1 MGTEL
6 KPVSNKFGKLIEF
19 CSVPDSE
26 GQKVLGLIDI
36 EGMRLIGSVSVGN
49 HKVRTN
55 LTVKMVSCG
64 VSIDASPY
72 YEFEIV

>member
-6 KPVSNKFGKLIEF
+6 IPVSNKFGNLIEF

-26 GQKVLGLIDI
+26 GQKVFGLVDI
-36 EGMRLIGSVSVGN
+36 EGMKLIGTISIGN

-55 LTVKMVSCG
+55 LTVKLVSCG
-64 VSIDASPY
+64 VSSDASPY